1 MNPLAMLSD
10 GFPVAK
16 PPEGDELTKMCHDQ
30 QTDDVNEEWENVLKD
45 KMPEEINDIMDA
57 ICQRLSKDGVLN
69 ACTDD
74 GDTDTVNLIA
84 YMTTEI
90 EKHIFSLFGGSQ
102 PDILTFLL
110 NYVPPLSKLTQSG
123 GNETPSLTNAVGGL
137 AAKAVENNPTVM
149 AAKLGA
155 NAASSVATGAV
166 GAASNVAT
174 GAVGA
179 VSNLTTGVLGAVGNA
194 ASGAAEFENG
204 NMFESPMSG
213 AVDPTKDG
221 ISAATDVLSTTPI
234 QTPTP
239 ESLALTNQGQPDA
252 AKPTRKKELTDGKA
266 ETILNLYT
274 NHIINQIKCNS
285 DTAQILQT
293 KIIDTMIIS
302 ITDNLNINSLELF
315 SELAKET
322 TVRCM
327 KDRISLITPTMEVY
341 KNIISTATATAT
353 ATEEILPDYIRLL
366 LELFVYREY
375 AQLLNDADIE
385 LNIDEL
391 TTLITTHRKALKP
404 VRESAKKIMANTNEG
419 MVQAIQNLNGFPRP
433 NGGTEVDTIAVPSS
447 NNQNALA
454 KFKALFEE
462 ETEETKGG
470 GRKKHTRKHKRHHKK
485 RRSTRRYR

>member
-1 MNPLAMLSD
+1 MNPLAIMSSMS
-10 GFPVAK
+10 GAIPTAM
-16 PPEGDELTKMCHDQ
+16 PQPNCDEIE
-30 QTDDVNEEWENVLKD
+30 TDDVNTEWENGLKD
-45 KMPEEINDIMDA
+45 QMPAEIKKIMDA
-57 ICQRLSKDGVLN
+57 ICQRFSSGDGLKSCKN
-69 ACTDD
+69 
-74 GDTDTVNLIA
+74 GDENENTVNLVNH
-84 YMTTEI
+84 MTSETETLI
-90 EKHIFSLFGGSQ
+90 LHLFGGSQ
-102 PDILTFLL
+102 PNISRYLL
-110 NYVPPLSKLTQSG
+110 NYVP
-123 GNETPSLTNAVGGL
+123 
-137 AAKAVENNPTVM
+137 
-149 AAKLGA
+149 
-155 NAASSVATGAV
+155 
-166 GAASNVAT
+166 
-174 GAVGA
+174 
-179 VSNLTTGVLGAVGNA
+179 
-194 ASGAAEFENG
+194 
-204 NMFESPMSG
+204 
-213 AVDPTKDG
+213 
-221 ISAATDVLSTTPI
+221 
-234 QTPTP
+234 TPT
-239 ESLALTNQGQPDA
+239 TNQGQTGGNDDTPTLAKLGTTDAAGAIGSVTGAATDAATDAEGAIGSVTGA